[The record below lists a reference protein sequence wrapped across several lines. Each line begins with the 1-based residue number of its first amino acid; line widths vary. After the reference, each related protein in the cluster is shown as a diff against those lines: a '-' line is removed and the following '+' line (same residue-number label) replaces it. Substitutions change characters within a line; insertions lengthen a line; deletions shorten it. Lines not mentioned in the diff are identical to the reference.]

1 MRKLASLF
9 IVSLLVFACQEEAIE
24 TTPQEEFTP
33 EFRVETD
40 ANTLSN
46 RIIVTNERAFDAKV
60 NNVSVSFNKVAEV
73 APNTVNGYG
82 LSATGLAYLNDKVYV
97 TYHVRGE
104 VYGGEILTF
113 DVSKPSNPTLVSS
126 LVDASADYNDIQ
138 MGQYEG
144 NIWVAGARD
153 IYASSY
159 ENTNGAIATK
169 IGLDGNKLPKNIASW
184 EVPLLSYSASS
195 ITRVDPPQGASN
207 GRIFI
212 TSGSKGGLE
221 VVRGNDEN
229 EIFHSRQVD
238 KAKHFDYFEEQ
249 GVFLRGIDAN
259 SSAID
264 IYALDD
270 SFSYNSFTLPYDVTY
285 LGKNGIDVTNGY
297 AFLAMGDD
305 GLIKVSTVDGSIA
318 ATYKSSG
325 TGDANAV
332 YVDNGLVYLA
342 NGADGLIILNESDLS
357 FVANYKYNGSCNYVE
372 ANHDLLFVAN
382 GSTGGLIIL
391 ERIGN
396 NGSS

>member
-1 MRKLASLF
+1 MRKLGAL
-9 IVSLLVFACQEEAIE
+9 LLVSFSIYSCQEESIE
-24 TTPQEEFTP
+24 TTPQEEFLP
-33 EFRVETD
+33 EFSIDTD
-40 ANTLSN
+40 VNALSN
-46 RIIVTNERAFDAKV
+46 RIIVTNERAFEA
-60 NNVSVSFNKVAEV
+60 NSENGNLSFNKVAEV

-82 LSATGLAYLNDKVYV
+82 LSATGIAYLKDKVYV

-113 DVSKPSNPTLVSS
+113 DVTTPSNPVLLSS
-126 LVDASADYNDIQ
+126 LVDESADYNDIQ
-138 MGQYEG
+138 MGQHEG

-153 IYASSY
+153 IYASKY
-159 ENTNGAIATK
+159 QNTNGAIATK
-169 IGLDGNKLPKNIASW
+169 IGLNGNKLPKNKASW

-195 ITRVDPPQGASN
+195 ITRVDPPKGASN

-229 EIFHSRQVD
+229 EVFHSRSVD
-238 KAKHFDYFEEQ
+238 NAKHFDYFEDQ

-259 SSAID
+259 TSAID

-270 SFSYNSFTLPYDVTY
+270 SFAYNSFTLPYDVTY
-285 LGKNGIDVTNGY
+285 LGKNGIDVTNGF

-305 GLIKVSTVDGSIA
+305 GLVKVNTVDGNIM

-325 TGDANAV
+325 AGDANAV
-332 YVDNGLVYLA
+332 YVDKGLVYLA
-342 NGADGLIILNESDLS
+342 SGADGLVILNESDLS

-372 ANHDLLFVAN
+372 VKDDLIFVAN

-391 ERIGN
+391 EK
-396 NGSS
+396 SVQ